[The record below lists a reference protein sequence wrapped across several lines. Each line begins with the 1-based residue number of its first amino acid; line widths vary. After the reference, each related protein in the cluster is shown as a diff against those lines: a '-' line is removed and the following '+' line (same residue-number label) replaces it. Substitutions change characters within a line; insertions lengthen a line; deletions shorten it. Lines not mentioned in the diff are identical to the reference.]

1 MRKLDL
7 IISFIVFFS
16 LSISYAGT
24 VIVKPGKFD
33 HFTLQ
38 VPDRIIAGESFV
50 IKALVYDS
58 NNNLITNFSESGKE
72 FKVSA
77 TGSAHVQPS
86 LLGLTSFPGGA
97 ANITVTDKKAE
108 TVVFSIYEA
117 EGTVPVISKEIVISP
132 NRLDHFILQSPA
144 EVTAGSSFDVRV
156 VAKDVFDNTVS
167 DTEIG
172 KNIRITSSGT
182 SPLKI
187 LGPPTPDFKNGT
199 ASISFVSEKVGDAIV
214 QVQEV
219 STGSKGQSQ
228 SIVVNPAA
236 LSYFRLQSPKEVV
249 AGEPFEITVTAYDS
263 YANLVH
269 NYTSGGNGVSLYST
283 GHSKIEP
290 SFIKPSEF
298 KNGQATINVTYERA
312 EDIVVIAREHN
323 KTQEGKSSSIKV
335 THAPGDHFVVVTP
348 DVAISGQRFKIK
360 IEVYDRYNNIA
371 KNYNLTGNDV
381 LLRTTGTG
389 VISPSIISP
398 SEFVDGIAMV
408 EVTYD
413 KAESFAI
420 SASMAAVRA
429 GRMTIKEQEPEK
441 VVTEKIEQI
450 PIAKVE
456 RPQEPFNL
464 NKVSIIEAKE
474 KAMLVFNISASDGTL
489 EYRDARESKDGREW
503 LKLTLRPAI
512 RKTEKS
518 MKFRSAFIGNVL
530 VEEDKSEKNVVNVY
544 IELISKGI
552 KFDIARVKDSLII
565 TVAKP

>member
-1 MRKLDL
+1 MKTKIFSLTDML
-7 IISFIVFFS
+7 VFSVISFLVFFS

-86 LLGLTSFPGGA
+86 LLGLTSFPGGV

-108 TVVFSIYEA
+108 TIVFSIYEA
-117 EGTVPVISKEIVISP
+117 GGTVPVISKEIVISP

-144 EVTAGSSFDVRV
+144 EVTAGSSFDIRV

-249 AGEPFEITVTAYDS
+249 AGEPFEITAAAYDS

-269 NYTSGGNGVSLYST
+269 NYTSSGNGVSLYST
-283 GHSKIEP
+283 GRSKIEP

-298 KNGQATINVTYERA
+298 KNGQANINVTYERA
-312 EDIVVIAREHN
+312 EDIVIIAKEHN

-335 THAPGDHFVVVTP
+335 NHAPGDHFVVVTP

-360 IEVYDRYNNIA
+360 IEAYDRYNNIA

-381 LLRTTGTG
+381 LLRTTGAG

-429 GRMTIKEQEPEK
+429 GRMTIKEQEPP
-441 VVTEKIEQI
+441 I
-450 PIAKVE
+450 PIARVE

-474 KAMLVFNISASDGTL
+474 KAMLVLNISAPDGTL

-530 VEEDKSEKNVVNVY
+530 VEEDKSEKNVLNVY

-552 KFDIARVKDSLII
+552 KFDIARVKDSLIV

>member
-1 MRKLDL
+1 MKTKIFSLTDML
-7 IISFIVFFS
+7 VFSVISFLVFFS

-77 TGSAHVQPS
+77 TGSAHIQPS
-86 LLGLTSFPGGA
+86 LLGLTSFPGGV

-108 TVVFSIYEA
+108 TIVFSIYEA
-117 EGTVPVISKEIVISP
+117 GGTVPVISKEIVISP

-144 EVTAGSSFDVRV
+144 EVTAGSSFDIRV

-249 AGEPFEITVTAYDS
+249 AGEPFEITVAAYDS

-269 NYTSGGNGVSLYST
+269 NYTSSGNGVSLYST
-283 GHSKIEP
+283 GRSKIEP

-312 EDIVVIAREHN
+312 EDIVIIAKEHN

-335 THAPGDHFVVVTP
+335 NHAPGDHFVVVTP

-360 IEVYDRYNNIA
+360 IEAYDRYNNIA

-389 VISPSIISP
+389 LISPSIISP
-398 SEFVDGIAMV
+398 SEFMDGIAMV
-408 EVTYD
+408 DVTYD

-420 SASMAAVRA
+420 SASMAAVRP

-441 VVTEKIEQI
+441 VKTEKIEQI
-450 PIAKVE
+450 PIARVE
-456 RPQEPFNL
+456 MPQKPFDL

-474 KAMLVFNISASDGTL
+474 KAMLVLNISAPNGTL
-489 EYRDARESKDGREW
+489 EYRDTRESKDGREW
-503 LKLTLRPAI
+503 L
-512 RKTEKS
+512 
-518 MKFRSAFIGNVL
+518 
-530 VEEDKSEKNVVNVY
+530 
-544 IELISKGI
+544 
-552 KFDIARVKDSLII
+552 
-565 TVAKP
+565 